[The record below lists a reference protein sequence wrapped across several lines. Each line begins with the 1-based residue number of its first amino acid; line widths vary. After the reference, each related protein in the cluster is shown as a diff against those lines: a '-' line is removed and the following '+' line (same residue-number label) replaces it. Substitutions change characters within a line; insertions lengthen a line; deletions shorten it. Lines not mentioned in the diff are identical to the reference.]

1 MPMSKRVLVLD
12 AMGVIYRSADD
23 VTELLVPFVRQ
34 HGGSRDA
41 KYITREYRSSSL
53 GRMSSAELWQNL
65 GVSPTLEDEYLA
77 SHSLSP
83 GFREFLQ
90 TVLPH
95 VDSLWCLSNDV
106 SIWSQKLSE
115 RNELVAHFAGFVISG
130 DVGIRKPDPGIYNVL
145 LSRVGRPAHECIFVD
160 DRVANLDAAQLLGFQ
175 TVLFGSGQLNAGHR
189 QVSSFSELRVRLVS
203 PARR

>member
-1 MPMSKRVLVLD
+1 MRKRVVVLD
-12 AMGVIYRSADD
+12 AMGVTYRSADD
-23 VTELLVPFVRQ
+23 VAELLVPFVRE
-34 HGGSRDA
+34 HGGSRDTE
-41 KYITREYRSSSL
+41 YITREYRCSSL

-77 SHSLSP
+77 GHSLSP

-106 SIWSQKLSE
+106 SEWSQKLRD